1 MQFDHAMMRIKQKD
15 KIMIYIIQ
23 DRFIRI
29 LYNEIDLGA
38 QRATRWFPSM
48 RNEQTY
54 PVTVI
59 KL

>member
-1 MQFDHAMMRIKQKD
+1 MRTKKKD
-15 KIMIYIIQ
+15 RVMIYIIQ

>member
-1 MQFDHAMMRIKQKD
+1 MRFDCMKMRTKKKD
-15 KIMIYIIQ
+15 RVMIYIIQ

-29 LYNEIDLGA
+29 LYIDLGA

>member
-1 MQFDHAMMRIKQKD
+1 MRFDCMKMRTKKKD
-15 KIMIYIIQ
+15 RVMIYIIQ

-38 QRATRWFPSM
+38 QRASRWFPSM

>member
-1 MQFDHAMMRIKQKD
+1 MRFDCMKIRTKKKD
-15 KIMIYIIQ
+15 RVMIYIIQ

-38 QRATRWFPSM
+38 QRASRWFPSM

>member
-1 MQFDHAMMRIKQKD
+1 MRFDCMKMRTKKKD
-15 KIMIYIIQ
+15 RVMIYIIQ

-38 QRATRWFPSM
+38 QRASRWFPSV

>member
-1 MQFDHAMMRIKQKD
+1 MRFDCMKMRTKKKD
-15 KIMIYIIQ
+15 RVMIYIIQ

-38 QRATRWFPSM
+38 QRASKWFPSM

>member
-1 MQFDHAMMRIKQKD
+1 MRFDCMKIRTKKKD
-15 KIMIYIIQ
+15 RVMIYIIQ

-38 QRATRWFPSM
+38 QRASRWFPSV

>member
-1 MQFDHAMMRIKQKD
+1 MKMRTKKKD
-15 KIMIYIIQ
+15 RVMIYIIQ

-38 QRATRWFPSM
+38 QRASRWFPSV

>member
-1 MQFDHAMMRIKQKD
+1 MRFDCMKMRTKKKD
-15 KIMIYIIQ
+15 RVMIYIIQ

-38 QRATRWFPSM
+38 QRATKWFPSM
-48 RNEQTY
+48 RNEQAY

>member
-1 MQFDHAMMRIKQKD
+1 MKIRTKKKD
-15 KIMIYIIQ
+15 RVMIYIIQ

-48 RNEQTY
+48 RNEQAY

>member
-1 MQFDHAMMRIKQKD
+1 MRFDCMKIRTKKKD
-15 KIMIYIIQ
+15 RVMIYIIQ